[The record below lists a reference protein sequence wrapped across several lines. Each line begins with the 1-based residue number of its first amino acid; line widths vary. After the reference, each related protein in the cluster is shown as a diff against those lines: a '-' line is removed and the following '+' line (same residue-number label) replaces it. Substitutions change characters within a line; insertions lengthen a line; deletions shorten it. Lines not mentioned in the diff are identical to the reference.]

1 MIALSLYLHTLVP
14 SYGPLKKLEKNGML
28 VSWEQKGSYWEF
40 EMSSPSQGWMAIG
53 FNEKEGLAGTNLIMG
68 AIKEGKVELSDR
80 YIIRTG
86 FHVALTDLSVVEKL
100 ELIGGE
106 EDKNGSRISFRIP
119 MKSQDYY
126 HKNLHPAS
134 SFYLLLAYSQEDDFK
149 HHSMMR
155 TSVKITL

>member
-1 MIALSLYLHTLVP
+1 MLALSLYLHALVAP
-14 SYGPLKKLEKNGML
+14 QGPLKKLESNGML
-28 VSWEQKGSYWEF
+28 LSWEQKGSYWEF
-40 EMSSPSQGWMAIG
+40 EMSAPSQGWMAIG

-68 AIKEGKVELSDR
+68 AIDKGKVKLSDR

-86 FHVALTDLSVVEKL
+86 FHVDLAELQLVERL

-106 EDKNGSRISFRIP
+106 EDEHGSRISFRIP
-119 MKSQDYY
+119 INSQDYY
-126 HKNLHPAS
+126 HKNLQPAS
-134 SFYLLLAYSQEDDFK
+134 SFHLLLAYSQADDFS